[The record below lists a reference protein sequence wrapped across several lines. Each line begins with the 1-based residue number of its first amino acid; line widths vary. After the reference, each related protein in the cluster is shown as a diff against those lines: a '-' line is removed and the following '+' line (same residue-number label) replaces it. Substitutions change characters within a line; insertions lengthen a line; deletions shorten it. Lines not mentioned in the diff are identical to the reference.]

1 MEADR
6 RHTTTGFENRKS
18 CSQSSFDLPQLVVDG
33 YTETLKSPGGDIDV
47 AGPGCTRDRGFDGLR
62 QVARG
67 AEGAPRN
74 DELSDPASPSLFTV
88 LPEDPLDL
96 GGGRIVD
103 DPGRRECGAGIH
115 PHVERPVGAKA
126 EAALW
131 VVDLGAGETEV
142 EQDQVGR
149 VKTVC
154 RCDRA
159 KLGKASV
166 NDDGRRREL
175 GQRHPSGLD
184 RSGIAVDPEQPAAGS
199 DPLQDLAG
207 VARLP
212 KGAVDRDRAPSGL
225 EQLYYLL

>member
-18 CSQSSFDLPQLVVDG
+18 CSQSIFDLPQLVVDG
-33 YTETLKSPGGDIDV
+33 YAETLKSPGGHIDV
-47 AGPGCTRDRGFDGLR
+47 ARPGGAGDRGFDGLS

-67 AEGAPRN
+67 AERAPRH
-74 DELSDPASPSLFTV
+74 DELCDPASPSLFAV
-88 LPEDPLDL
+88 LPKDPFDF
-96 GGGRIVD
+96 GGVGIVD
-103 DPGRRECGAGIH
+103 DPRRRECRAGIH
-115 PHVERPVGAKA
+115 PHIERPIAAKA

-142 EQDQVGR
+142 EEDQVR
-149 VKTVC
+149 RAETVC

-166 NDDGRRREL
+166 NDDRSRPEL
-175 GQRHPSGLD
+175 SQRHPAGLH
-184 RSGIAVDPEQPAAGS
+184 RSGIAVDPEQPAARC

-212 KGAVDRDRAPSGL
+212 EGAVDRDRAPSGL

>member
-33 YTETLKSPGGDIDV
+33 YAETLKSPGRNVDI
-47 AGPGCTRDRGFDGLR
+47 AGPGGAWNGGFNGLS

-67 AEGAPRN
+67 VEWAPRHH
-74 DELSDPASPSLFTV
+74 ELCDPASPSLFAV

-96 GGGRIVD
+96 YGVRIVD
-103 DPGRRECGAGIH
+103 DSCRRECRAGIH

-142 EQDQVGR
+142 EEDQVGR
-149 VKTVC
+149 VETVC

-166 NDDGRRREL
+166 NDDRRGREL
-175 GQRHPSGLD
+175 RQGHPSGLD
-184 RSGIAVDPEQPAAGS
+184 RRGIAVDPQQPAARC

-212 KGAVDRDRAPSGL
+212 KGAVDRDRPPSGL